1 MGNRGGQIGNSNA
14 TKNKLFLNSLKR
26 QLIQSPERLEKII
39 EVLITQAESGQPW
52 AIKELLDRID
62 GKPIQNN
69 FIDIDENREIKN
81 IDVVF
86 VDSPIKF
93 LKTN

>member
-26 QLIQSPERLEKII
+26 RLIQSPERLEKII
-39 EVLITQAESGQPW
+39 EALITQAENVQPW

-62 GKPIQNN
+62 SKPIQNN
-69 FIDIDENREIKN
+69 FIDIEEKKEIKN

-86 VDSPIKF
+86 IES
-93 LKTN
+93 KTRCINN